1 MSARKSPKA
10 FQEAVVMPG
19 RLLLL
24 ILMIITLAVFGCSSG
39 GGMEVTAP
47 EEPMANA
54 VAGDSH
60 YLWGLWQFHADP
72 VEGTLDAVQVRMADM
87 HLNAMRFLEPPPY
100 VYLTVESLQFN
111 GNIIEVDIGL
121 RHPFLG
127 LNRFTGFDVCGV
139 LITSGSITGFSD
151 SDLVMA
157 GIGDTRLLN
166 ADGYTRWWN
175 PAEFPVNEGTMFSYQ
190 DGLLG
195 QPDSVA
201 DYNCTL
207 NGYKYFCDDLD
218 DPADPMS
225 DVTIAN
231 RGMFS
236 AGQKNVRHY
245 TIEIGGDGLIFNY
258 AVDANWKQPT
268 GSPPWDIPGDFPPV
282 ANRPE
287 PWRISVTETENT
299 LYYEETAY
307 GGDISLSI
315 DVYDWY
321 NADANLV
328 RVEAPGVVAMT
339 ESSTAI
345 GGGAGYSTYEIE
357 ISGCSPSAA
366 GDLDL
371 LITIESDD
379 VDYGGLL
386 TGETVSAYFIHTTEV
401 ADEAPITD
409 PWSEEFIVLS
419 GTGGRFP
426 VIAQTPNGDVIAAWS
441 QNPGVHYAEFTFP
454 DTWGTAGT
462 VSPSIDAI
470 RMSIEPGLSGDDI
483 LITTQRYGG
492 TTYIAGVPTEYGDPL
507 LYMWDGSTIWDE
519 WATGMIHDQIMH
531 HTMIDFQGKFQWYWG
546 TRASYGHPIQVQ
558 YSNWQQGVF
567 YDYAPNY
574 YYFGYPNCSE
584 LGYSRC
590 WDDDSSGNAYVV
602 FEWDRM
608 KNPYQPPVD
617 QRGLFLGKQF
627 LPNMTPVDAEYIIE
641 NTTND
646 ACDSPSL
653 AIDSDDRVHVAYRRY
668 VDSTSEWQI
677 VHRWSDGGTSWN
689 STNETIVWSGT
700 LEPEWRYISLDIDSQ
715 DRIHLTFWVNRE
727 ILYTRSDNGTDWL
740 ELEWVNE
747 SSEGLIDSADYQQ
760 WMFVDADDQVH
771 VVWARIDVTPSVE
784 YGTLYHRWRLALP

>member
-1 MSARKSPKA
+1 LWFLEVFALTRY
-10 FQEAVVMPG
+10 FV
-19 RLLLL
+19 L
-24 ILMIITLAVFGCSSG
+24 IVFFLTTLFVFGCSSG
-39 GGMEVTAP
+39 GGIDVTSP
-47 EEPMANA
+47 GA
-54 VAGDSH
+54 VESGVTGDSH
-60 YLWGLWQFHADP
+60 NLWGLWQFTADP
-72 VEGTLDAVQVRMADM
+72 AAGTLDAVQVRMADM
-87 HLNAMRFLEPPPY
+87 HLNAMRFLEPPPH

-139 LITSGSITGFSD
+139 LITNGSVTGFSD
-151 SDLVMA
+151 AGLVMT
-157 GIGDTRLLN
+157 GDGDTRLLN

-175 PAEFPVNEGTMFSYQ
+175 PDEFPVNLGTMLSYQ

-195 QPDSVA
+195 APDSVA

-218 DPADPMS
+218 DPDDPMS
-225 DVTIAN
+225 DVTIDG

-258 AVDANWKQPT
+258 AVDANWKPPA
-268 GSPPWDIPGDFPPV
+268 GSPPWDVPDDFPPD
-282 ANRPE
+282 ANRSE
-287 PWRISVTETENT
+287 AYRITVTETENT

-315 DVYDWY
+315 DVYDWF

-328 RVEAPGVVAMT
+328 RVEAPGAVPMDETSIAT
-339 ESSTAI
+339 S
-345 GGGAGYSTYEIE
+345 GGEGYSTYEIE
-357 ISGCSPSAA
+357 ITDCTPSAA
-366 GDLDL
+366 GDLEL
-371 LITIESDD
+371 LITIESDT

-386 TGETVSAYFIHTTEV
+386 PGETVSAYFIHTTEV
-401 ADEAPITD
+401 ADTAPNDD
-409 PWSEEFIVLS
+409 PWSEEFIVLDS
-419 GTGGRFP
+419 TGGRFP

-441 QNPGVHYAEFTFP
+441 QAPGVHYAKFTFP
-454 DTWGTAGT
+454 DTWDTPGV

-483 LITTQRYGG
+483 LITTQNYGG

-507 LYMWDGSTIWDE
+507 LYMWDGSTTWDE
-519 WATGMIHDQIMH
+519 WATWMINNQIMH

-546 TRASYGHPIQVQ
+546 TRASYGHPMHVQ
-558 YSNWQQGVF
+558 YSYWQQDVF

-608 KNPYQPPVD
+608 KNPYQTPVD
-617 QRGLFLGKQF
+617 QRGLVLCKQF
-627 LPNMTPVDAEYIIE
+627 LPNMTHVEVEYIIE

-653 AIDSDDRVHVAYRRY
+653 AIDSNNVVHVAYRRY
-668 VDSTSEWQI
+668 IDTTSEWQI
-677 VHRWSDGGTSWN
+677 VHRWSDGGTSWT
-689 STNETIVWSGT
+689 SANETIVWSGT
-700 LEPEWRYISLDIDSQ
+700 LEPEWRYVSLDIDST
-715 DRIHLTFWVNRE
+715 DRIHLTFRYDRE
-727 ILYTRSDNGTDWL
+727 IWYTRSDNGTDWL
-740 ELEWVNE
+740 DFEQVNE
-747 SSEGLIDSADYQQ
+747 SLFGVGSDDHQQ

-771 VVWARIDVTPSVE
+771 VVWARIPVSPTAE
-784 YGTLYHRWRLALP
+784 YGTLYHRWRMALP